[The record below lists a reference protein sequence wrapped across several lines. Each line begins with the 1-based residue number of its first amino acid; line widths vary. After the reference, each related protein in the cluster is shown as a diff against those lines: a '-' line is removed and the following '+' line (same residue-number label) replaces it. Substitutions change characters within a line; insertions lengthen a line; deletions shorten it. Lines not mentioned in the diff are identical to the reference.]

1 MKDRELIHIY
11 IKPELK
17 ENLKKEADNK
27 GMSLN
32 SYLNLII
39 YDRQK

>member
-1 MKDRELIHIY
+1 MKDRSLVHIY
-11 IKPELK
+11 LKDKIKE
-17 ENLKKEADNK
+17 ELKKEADEK

-39 YDRQK
+39 YNRQK